1 MKRRQGQ
8 PTITSFFKKPKA
20 DNLDD
25 AANVDKNFPNN
36 SECSEQ
42 SNLSFKVNS
51 GPKTNFRVE
60 DIDEENEDKIS
71 HLDSDDNI
79 SDPVTSTGFQ
89 EIVHPV
95 WQANRFDIGNTNRNS
110 LDDTTK
116 KMCFQ
121 PNYFQKNHTN
131 SLQKN
136 HTIGVFN
143 PSGLLMIL
151 LGWHTQRVKTAC
163 IVNLAGYFSM
173 KALEKG
179 VIKIQE
185 NLCLSVFETGK
196 S

>member
-60 DIDEENEDKIS
+60 GIDEENEDNIS

-110 LDDTTK
+110 LEKKCAFNQTTSK
-116 KMCFQ
+116 R
-121 PNYFQKNHTN
+121 
-131 SLQKN
+131 
-136 HTIGVFN
+136 TIRI
-143 PSGLLMIL
+143 PYRKI
-151 LGWHTQRVKTAC
+151 TQ
-163 IVNLAGYFSM
+163 
-173 KALEKG
+173 
-179 VIKIQE
+179 
-185 NLCLSVFETGK
+185 
-196 S
+196 